1 MNSITT
7 VLLICLK
14 ILSLLEGSSSSTE
27 SSWEHHIRADLLDN
41 YDRKVRPVFRGKKEV
56 QVSFALRV
64 SRLVKVDNKE
74 QLIVLDT
81 WVIQDWKNA
90 FLTWNASEY
99 GGVER
104 VHFSPR
110 EIWVPDIALFNNG
123 DDGIN
128 LAGGPSKF
136 VTDIAVNSK
145 GKCVWSGPATF
156 KVNCRMQI
164 HDWPFDEQKCELAFG
179 SFTYGKNL
187 LRIKLFRDKKGNFAT
202 RFVKSGDWDI
212 ESIEAKISE
221 TDHGDCCPFNFS
233 EVVYT
238 LQMKRKS
245 LYYMFYLAIPSVTL
259 TIVALSSFLIHVE
272 SGERI
277 GFVTTILLAMI
288 VFLLVIPSY
297 LPVTSDGLPIL
308 GVNLQ
313 ITMVIIALV
322 LFANIFVLRVY
333 FMEETPP
340 KWIENLC
347 NLCSVRKSKRVKRIH
362 VSQPDGGYPVIVN
375 STATMAAIE
384 MTERNK
390 VSPAPI
396 EREEEREFNWRMVS
410 TKMDQAFLVIFVIA
424 SSVAYAVTFVT

>member
-1 MNSITT
+1 MNPITA
-7 VLLICLK
+7 VLICVE
-14 ILSLLEGSSSSTE
+14 ILSLFEGSSGSTNP
-27 SSWEHHIRADLLDN
+27 SWEHHIRADLLDN
-41 YDRKVRPVFRGKKEV
+41 YDRKVRPVLKGKREV
-56 QVSFALRV
+56 EVLFALRI
-64 SRLVKVDNKE
+64 SRLVKVDNQE
-74 QLIVLDT
+74 QVVVLDT
-81 WVIQDWKNA
+81 WVIQEWRND
-90 FLTWNASEY
+90 FLMWNASEY
-99 GGVER
+99 GDVER
-104 VHFSPR
+104 IHFAPD

-123 DDGIN
+123 DDEIN

-136 VTDIAVNSK
+136 VTDIAVDHK

-187 LRIKLFRDKKGNFAT
+187 LRIKLFKVKNKFAT

-212 ESIEAKISE
+212 ENIEGKISE

-259 TIVALSSFLIHVE
+259 TVLALSSFLIHVE

-313 ITMVIIALV
+313 ITMIIIALV

-333 FMEETPP
+333 FMEGTPP
-340 KWIENLC
+340 NWIENLC
-347 NLCSVRKSKRVKRIH
+347 HFCSVRKSKRVKRIH
-362 VSQPDGGYPVIVN
+362 VTQPDGVYPAIEK
-375 STATMAAIE
+375 SSATISGIE
-384 MTERNK
+384 MTESIRG
-390 VSPAPI
+390 SPGLV
-396 EREEEREFNWRMVS
+396 EREEERQFTWRMVS
-410 TKMDQAFLVIFVIA
+410 IKMDHVFFVIFVIA
-424 SSVAYAVTFVT
+424 SSVSYAVTFAR